1 MGDDAQASAPA
12 HILFEIVSVRGIVHA
27 DDAFGAVNFVPSVT
41 AGKMARAGHQ
51 GTAVTVHPQRL
62 GGRSIGQRWYSTVR
76 SGFTLALKQ
85 HKNACFLLSLP

>member
-1 MGDDAQASAPA
+1 MGNDAQAGTLA
-12 HILFEIVSVRGIVHA
+12 HVPLETTPSRGVVHA
-27 DDAFGAVNFVPSVT
+27 DDALSAIDFVPAVAASKV
-41 AGKMARAGHQ
+41 ARAGHQ